1 MIPYSRRLMAPQWML
16 WHVFRYRDGRQ
27 QSGNQRGS
35 ARDAA
40 LNHELS
46 MITTSNITEAAAT
59 PTTTTTMM
67 ATTTAT
73 IRSVSSV
80 PGMLSASVNSEYVAQ
95 LRIIHSISHPP
106 QWKEAVLRSRTG
118 EVPHLIVQRSIDC
131 PTWLLQVAAIYQSV
145 HSFEAANI
153 RSFRIRSIIA
163 VPHPYHVDT
172 YSIASIDQE
181 LLYFSPYPAS
191 EHPPSLPLSTGGRGG
206 GGAGLRRRKRKTKS
220 PDKLPRANS
229 VGRGSRRIE
238 RTRSIIVPAIL
249 VEGLP
254 LSWWFFPP
262 QSDDHSR

>member
-40 LNHELS
+40 LSHELS
-46 MITTSNITEAAAT
+46 MITTSNITEATAT
-59 PTTTTTMM
+59 PTTTTMT

-80 PGMLSASVNSEYVAQ
+80 PGMLSARANSEYVSQ

-131 PTWLLQVAAIYQSV
+131 PTWLLQVAATSYLSIRA
-145 HSFEAANI
+145 FI
-153 RSFRIRSIIA
+153 RSSKHSQLQNPVDNRRSA
-163 VPHPYHVDT
+163 PVPCRHIFD
-172 YSIASIDQE
+172 SIDRSGTTV
-181 LLYFSPYPAS
+181 LFSIS
-191 EHPPSLPLSTGGRGG
+191 SKRTSSLSPSQHRGAGRGRSG
-206 GGAGLRRRKRKTKS
+206 TQTQEKKNEVSGQTS
-220 PDKLPRANS
+220 P
-229 VGRGSRRIE
+229 G
-238 RTRSIIVPAIL
+238 
-249 VEGLP
+249 
-254 LSWWFFPP
+254 
-262 QSDDHSR
+262 Q

>member
-40 LNHELS
+40 SNHELS
-46 MITTSNITEAAAT
+46 LITTSNITEAAAT
-59 PTTTTTMM
+59 PTTTT
-67 ATTTAT
+67 ATATPTPT

-80 PGMLSASVNSEYVAQ
+80 PGMLSARANSEHVAQ

-106 QWKEAVLRSRTG
+106 LWKEAILRSRAG

-145 HSFEAANI
+145 HSKQQNI
-153 RSFRIRSIIA
+153 RSFRVRSTIA
-163 VPHPYHVDT
+163 IPHPYHVDT
-172 YSIASIDQE
+172 YSIASIDQK

-191 EHPPSLPLSTGGRGG
+191 EHPPSLPLSQHR
-206 GGAGLRRRKRKTKS
+206 GAGRRRSGTQTQEREKKS
-220 PDKLPRANS
+220 PDKLPRANG
-229 VGRGSRRIE
+229 VGRGSRRIGTLKHY
-238 RTRSIIVPAIL
+238 RCSNSMACLCLGRFF
-249 VEGLP
+249 
-254 LSWWFFPP
+254 LSSPE
-262 QSDDHSR
+262 

>member
-1 MIPYSRRLMAPQWML
+1 MAPQWML

-80 PGMLSASVNSEYVAQ
+80 PGMLSASVNSEDVAQ

-118 EVPHLIVQRSIDC
+118 EVPHLIVSNDRSI
-131 PTWLLQVAAIYQSV
+131 A
-145 HSFEAANI
+145 
-153 RSFRIRSIIA
+153 R
-163 VPHPYHVDT
+163 
-172 YSIASIDQE
+172 
-181 LLYFSPYPAS
+181 
-191 EHPPSLPLSTGGRGG
+191 RGCY
-206 GGAGLRRRKRKTKS
+206 R
-220 PDKLPRANS
+220 
-229 VGRGSRRIE
+229 
-238 RTRSIIVPAIL
+238 
-249 VEGLP
+249 
-254 LSWWFFPP
+254 
-262 QSDDHSR
+262 

>member
-40 LNHELS
+40 SNHELS
-46 MITTSNITEAAAT
+46 LITTSNITEAAAT
-59 PTTTTTMM
+59 PTTTTTATATAT
-67 ATTTAT
+67 ATT
-73 IRSVSSV
+73 RSVSSV
-80 PGMLSASVNSEYVAQ
+80 PGMLSARANSEHVAQ

-106 QWKEAVLRSRTG
+106 LWKEAILRSRAG

-145 HSFEAANI
+145 HSKQQNI
-153 RSFRIRSIIA
+153 RSFRIRSTIA
-163 VPHPYHVDT
+163 IPHPYHVDT
-172 YSIASIDQE
+172 YSIASIDQK

-206 GGAGLRRRKRKTKS
+206 GGAERDSDAGKRKKVTGQTS
-220 PDKLPRANS
+220 P
-229 VGRGSRRIE
+229 GQWRGSRFQANRNPE
-238 RTRSIIVPAIL
+238 ALSLQQFYNRWLAFAL
-249 VEGLP
+249 VGFFY
-254 LSWWFFPP
+254 LSPE
-262 QSDDHSR
+262 

>member
-46 MITTSNITEAAAT
+46 LITTSSITEAAAT
-59 PTTTTTMM
+59 PTTTT
-67 ATTTAT
+67 ATPTPTPT

-80 PGMLSASVNSEYVAQ
+80 PGMLSARANSEHVAQ

-106 QWKEAVLRSRTG
+106 LWKEAILRSRAG

-145 HSFEAANI
+145 HSKQQNI
-153 RSFRIRSIIA
+153 RSFRIRSTIA
-163 VPHPYHVDT
+163 IPHPYHVDT
-172 YSIASIDQE
+172 YSIASIDQK

-206 GGAGLRRRKRKTKS
+206 GGAGLRRRKEKKS
-220 PDKLPRANS
+220 H
-229 VGRGSRRIE
+229 
-238 RTRSIIVPAIL
+238 RTNFPGPMAW
-249 VEGLP
+249 VEAPGESEP
-254 LSWWFFPP
+254 
-262 QSDDHSR
+262 

>member
-1 MIPYSRRLMAPQWML
+1 MAPQWML

-59 PTTTTTMM
+59 PTTTTMT

-80 PGMLSASVNSEYVAQ
+80 PGMLSARANSEYVAQ

-118 EVPHLIVQRSIDC
+118 EVPHLIVSNDRSI
-131 PTWLLQVAAIYQSV
+131 A
-145 HSFEAANI
+145 
-153 RSFRIRSIIA
+153 R
-163 VPHPYHVDT
+163 
-172 YSIASIDQE
+172 
-181 LLYFSPYPAS
+181 
-191 EHPPSLPLSTGGRGG
+191 RGCY
-206 GGAGLRRRKRKTKS
+206 R
-220 PDKLPRANS
+220 
-229 VGRGSRRIE
+229 
-238 RTRSIIVPAIL
+238 
-249 VEGLP
+249 
-254 LSWWFFPP
+254 
-262 QSDDHSR
+262 

>member
-80 PGMLSASVNSEYVAQ
+80 PGMLSARANSEYVAQ

-153 RSFRIRSIIA
+153 RSSRIRSIIA

-181 LLYFSPYPAS
+181 LLYFSPCLAS
-191 EHPPSLPLSTGGRGG
+191 EHPPSLSLSAPG
-206 GGAGLRRRKRKTKS
+206 GGAGAERDSDAGKEKRSLRTNF
-220 PDKLPRANS
+220 PGPIAW
-229 VGRGSRRIE
+229 VE
-238 RTRSIIVPAIL
+238 VPGVSNEPEA
-249 VEGLP
+249 
-254 LSWWFFPP
+254 LSFQQF
-262 QSDDHSR
+262 

>member
-131 PTWLLQVAAIYQSV
+131 PTWLLKVAAIYQSV

-163 VPHPYHVDT
+163 VPHPYHVET

-191 EHPPSLPLSTGGRGG
+191 DHPLPLSLSAPG
-206 GGAGLRRRKRKTKS
+206 GGAGAERDSDAGKEKRSLRTNF
-220 PDKLPRANS
+220 PGPIAW
-229 VGRGSRRIE
+229 VE
-238 RTRSIIVPAIL
+238 VPSISNEPEA
-249 VEGLP
+249 
-254 LSWWFFPP
+254 LSFQQF
-262 QSDDHSR
+262 

>member
-59 PTTTTTMM
+59 PTTTTTMT

-80 PGMLSASVNSEYVAQ
+80 PGMLSASANSEHVAQ

-131 PTWLLQVAAIYQSV
+131 PTWLLPVAAIYQPV
-145 HSFEAANI
+145 HSFEAAHI

-191 EHPPSLPLSTGGRGG
+191 ESPPSLPLSTGGRGW
-206 GGAGLRRRKRKTKS
+206 GGAGLRRRKEKKVSGQTS
-220 PDKLPRANS
+220 P
-229 VGRGSRRIE
+229 G
-238 RTRSIIVPAIL
+238 
-249 VEGLP
+249 
-254 LSWWFFPP
+254 
-262 QSDDHSR
+262 Q

>member
-46 MITTSNITEAAAT
+46 MITTSDITEVAAT
-59 PTTTTTMM
+59 PTTTTMT

-80 PGMLSASVNSEYVAQ
+80 PGMLSANANSEHVAQ

-131 PTWLLQVAAIYQSV
+131 PTWLLKVAAIYQSV

-153 RSFRIRSIIA
+153 RSFRNRSIIA

-181 LLYFSPYPAS
+181 LLYFSPCLAS
-191 EHPPSLPLSTGGRGG
+191 EHPPSLSLSAPG
-206 GGAGLRRRKRKTKS
+206 GGAGAERDSDAGKEKRSLRTNF
-220 PDKLPRANS
+220 PGPIAW
-229 VGRGSRRIE
+229 VE
-238 RTRSIIVPAIL
+238 VPGVSNEPEA
-249 VEGLP
+249 
-254 LSWWFFPP
+254 LSFQQF
-262 QSDDHSR
+262 

>member
-59 PTTTTTMM
+59 PTMT

-131 PTWLLQVAAIYQSV
+131 PTWLLKVAAIYQSV

-163 VPHPYHVDT
+163 VPHPYYVDT
-172 YSIASIDQE
+172 YSIASIDQK
-181 LLYFSPYPAS
+181 LLYFFPYPAS
-191 EHPPSLPLSTGGRGG
+191 DHPLPLSLSAPG
-206 GGAGLRRRKRKTKS
+206 GGAGAERDSDAGKEKRSLRTNF
-220 PDKLPRANS
+220 PEPIAW
-229 VGRGSRRIE
+229 VE
-238 RTRSIIVPAIL
+238 VPGVSNEPEA
-249 VEGLP
+249 
-254 LSWWFFPP
+254 LSFQQF
-262 QSDDHSR
+262 